1 MGIFSWIVLGLV
13 AGFLAEYLIPGNG
26 PGGIFV
32 TLVLGILGAL
42 LGGFIGTWI
51 GFGDVTGFDLRSVLL
66 AVLGAVF
73 LLLSFR
79 QLRRA

>member
-13 AGFLAEYLIPGNG
+13 AGYLAEYLIPGNG
-26 PGGIFV
+26 PGGIIV
-32 TLVLGILGAL
+32 TLVLGLLGAL